1 MAAILCASEG
11 RRADLCWGS
20 AVPAQ
25 CCELRVMELTPL
37 LCLDAPSL
45 MLSPLRPWRPIAGIH
60 VCTKIFLL
68 YPSSFLRHF
77 TTPFGFT
84 LPKLYDQ
91 TE

>member
-1 MAAILCASEG
+1 MAAILCASER
-11 RRADLCWGS
+11 RRADFCWGS

-25 CCELRVMELTPL
+25 CCELRVVELTPL

-45 MLSPLRPWRPIAGIH
+45 LLSPSLIAGIH

-84 LPKLYDQ
+84 PPKLYDQ